1 MSTQTAELEEQQEEE
16 ITILIRTDGIIT
28 ENLSSLPTTGLL
40 PLIATG
46 FEKNFEI
53 LFILIVL
60 PENNL
65 PHTSVPNYWFKSC
78 QKPPKCTIQIFRL
91 PP

>member
-28 ENLSSLPTTGLL
+28 KNLSSLLTTGLL

-65 PHTSVPNYWFKSC
+65 PHASVPNSWFKSC
-78 QKPPKCTIQIFRL
+78 
-91 PP
+91 